1 MVLYLSD
8 DLSLEITSELGDS
21 LEVVVEKDLMEAIK
35 RMAVLVKKNSHL
47 NFLKETVLGDK
58 EQGVGIMDKSPEPRL
73 CSIYMWFLSL
83 YLCLK
88 ILLLSEHTILVVNVK

>member
-58 EQGVGIMDKSPEPRL
+58 EQGVGIMDKG
-73 CSIYMWFLSL
+73 
-83 YLCLK
+83 
-88 ILLLSEHTILVVNVK
+88 

>member
-58 EQGVGIMDKSPEPRL
+58 EQGVWIRDKGKGEGIGDQGQGIRPKWSLTLKTKS
-73 CSIYMWFLSL
+73 C
-83 YLCLK
+83 
-88 ILLLSEHTILVVNVK
+88 